1 MSITLHQ
8 QPTTPNGAFADLI
21 WVASST
27 NQNQPQFQF
36 VATIQASGSSNSIT
50 LKQQPGPNGY
60 GVFNMG
66 AIASTL
72 LEYDGVWKTQKM
84 ATSSLAGK
92 TLLTTFSEE
101 YGTSTTSSVSIVNTI
116 TGSQVYI
123 IPAVVQPDAGYWNL
137 PSSDYYTASLA
148 PNAGLETY
156 SLQHGLSNSPVSQS
170 VRDGEYATISLFNGN
185 FDGSDTTAQDVYW
198 IQINVYNSAG
208 SNIQNI
214 GWFNVTGNNG
224 GPRTSDGEE
233 WGDAGIYNGQ
243 TDKTRLVHIAAGPQ
257 NFSDAGNTLSTSWNT
272 YSVSVWGQESAG
284 VESNTGRYA
293 QYWFTKQTAECGY
306 TGTRFAFIN
315 ELGTWDYYTF
325 PFADTINDSM
335 TRSEYTQTFVD
346 YSTNFGGVAYNASRR
361 GAKVFNQDYQ
371 QDRVAESGYLTQ
383 EEADWLREL
392 VESPEVFIQVGTQML
407 PVVITNTSFTFK
419 TNPRTQK
426 LYRLTLTYKMAN
438 QKRSR

>member
-36 VATIQASGSSNSIT
+36 VATIQASGSTNSVT
-50 LKQQPGPNGY
+50 LKQQPNTSGY

-66 AIASTL
+66 SIASTL

-101 YGTSTTSSVSIVNTI
+101 YGTSTSSSVSIVNTI

-137 PSSDYYTASLA
+137 PSSDYYTSSLA
-148 PNAGLETY
+148 PNATPETY
-156 SLQHGLSNSPVSQS
+156 SLQNALSNSPVSQS
-170 VRDGEYATISLFNGN
+170 VRDDEYGTISLFNGN
-185 FDGSDTTAQDVYW
+185 FDGSDTNAQDIYY
-198 IQINVYNSAG
+198 IQVNVYSATG
-208 SNIQNI
+208 SNIQNF
-214 GWFNVTGNNG
+214 GWFNITTNGG
-224 GPRTSDGEE
+224 GPRTSDTEE
-233 WGDAGIYNGQ
+233 WGDAGVYNGQ
-243 TDKTRLVHIAAGPQ
+243 TDKTKLVHIAAGPK
-257 NFSDAGNTLSTSWNT
+257 NFSDAGTTLNASWSY
-272 YSVSVWGQESAG
+272 YSVSVWGQESSG
-284 VESNTGRYA
+284 IESSTGRYA
-293 QYWFTKQTAECGY
+293 QYWFTKQTPECGY

-315 ELGTWDYYTF
+315 ELGVWDYYTF

-335 TRSEYTQTFVD
+335 TRSEFTQTFVD

-371 QDRVAESGYLTQ
+371 QDRVAESGFLTQ

-392 VESPEVFIQVGTQML
+392 VESPEVFIQVGSQML

>member
-36 VATIQASGSSNSIT
+36 VATIQASGSANSIT
-50 LKQQPGPNGY
+50 LKQQPNTSGY

-66 AIASTL
+66 SIASTL

-101 YGTSTTSSVSIVNTI
+101 YGTSTSSSVSIVNTI

-137 PSSDYYTASLA
+137 PSSNYYTASLSA
-148 PNAGLETY
+148 NITAESY
-156 SLQHGLSNSPVSQS
+156 SFQHALSNSPVSQS
-170 VRDGEYATISLFNGN
+170 IRDNEYQTIGIFNGN
-185 FDGSDTTAQDVYW
+185 FDNNGTHAQDIYYV
-198 IQINVYNSAG
+198 QVNVYNTTG
-208 SNIQNI
+208 SNIQNF
-214 GWFNVTGNNG
+214 GWFNIESNAG
-224 GPRTSDGEE
+224 GPRQSANEE
-233 WGDAGIYNGQ
+233 WGDVYLTQ
-243 TDKTRLVHIAAGPQ
+243 TDGTKLLYVAAGPQ
-257 NFSDAGNTLSTSWNT
+257 NFADAGNTLNASWSY

-284 VESNTGRYA
+284 IESNTGRYA
-293 QYWFTKQTAECGY
+293 QYWFTKQTPECGY

-315 ELGTWDYYTF
+315 ELGVWDYYTF

-371 QDRVAESGYLTQ
+371 QDRVAESGFLTQ

-392 VESPEVFIQVGTQML
+392 VESPEVFIQSGATFL

>member
-36 VATIQASGSSNSIT
+36 VATIQASGSANSIT
-50 LKQQPGPNGY
+50 LKQQPNTSGY

-66 AIASTL
+66 SIASTL

-84 ATSSLAGK
+84 ATSSLSGL

-101 YGTSTTSSVSIVNTI
+101 YGTSTSSSVSIVNTI

-137 PSSDYYTASLA
+137 PSSNYYTASLSA
-148 PNAGLETY
+148 NITAESY
-156 SLQHGLSNSPVSQS
+156 SFQHALSNSPVSQS
-170 VRDGEYATISLFNGN
+170 IRDNEYQTIGIFNGN
-185 FDGSDTTAQDVYW
+185 FDNNGTHAQDIYYV
-198 IQINVYNSAG
+198 QVNVYNTTG
-208 SNIQNI
+208 SNIQNF
-214 GWFNVTGNNG
+214 GWFNIESNAG
-224 GPRTSDGEE
+224 GPRQSANEE
-233 WGDAGIYNGQ
+233 WGDVYLTQ
-243 TDKTRLVHIAAGPQ
+243 TDGTKLLYVAAGPQ
-257 NFSDAGNTLSTSWNT
+257 NFADAGNTLNASWSY

-284 VESNTGRYA
+284 IESNTGRYA
-293 QYWFTKQTAECGY
+293 QYWFTKQTPECGY

-315 ELGTWDYYTF
+315 ELGVWDYYTF

-371 QDRVAESGYLTQ
+371 QDRVAESGFLTQ

-392 VESPEVFIQVGTQML
+392 VESPEVFIQSGATFL

>member
-8 QPTTPNGAFADLI
+8 QPTTPNGAFADLV

-36 VATIQASGSSNSIT
+36 VATIQASGSSNSVT
-50 LKQQPGPNGY
+50 LKQQPNPSGY

-66 AIASTL
+66 SIASTL
-72 LEYDGVWKTQKM
+72 LDYDGVWKTQKM
-84 ATSSLAGK
+84 ATSSLSGL
-92 TLLTTFSEE
+92 TLLTTFAEE

-148 PNAGLETY
+148 PNGGAETY
-156 SLQHGLSNSPVSQS
+156 TLQHGLSNSPVSQS

-185 FDGSDTTAQDVYW
+185 FDGSSTTAQDVYW
-198 IQINVYNSAG
+198 VQVNVYNSAG

-214 GWFNVTGNNG
+214 GWFNVTGNGG

-257 NFSDAGNTLSTSWNT
+257 NFSDAGSTLSTSWNT

-284 VESNTGRYA
+284 IESTTGRYA
-293 QYWFTKQTAECGY
+293 RYWFTKQTAECGY
-306 TGTRFAFIN
+306 SGTRFAFIN
-315 ELGTWDYYTF
+315 ELGAWDYYTF

-335 TRSEYTQTFVD
+335 TRSEYTQAFVD
-346 YSTNFGGVAYNASRR
+346 YSTNFGGVTYNASRR

-407 PVVITNTSFTFK
+407 PVVITNTAFTHK